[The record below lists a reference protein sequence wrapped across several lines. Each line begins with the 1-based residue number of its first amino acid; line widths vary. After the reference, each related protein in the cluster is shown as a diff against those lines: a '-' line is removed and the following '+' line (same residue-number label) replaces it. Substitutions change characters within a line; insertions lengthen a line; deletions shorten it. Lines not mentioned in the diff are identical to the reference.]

1 MNIQMALEI
10 LHVENIST
18 ITLTELKKK
27 YHKLALQFHPDKNG
41 NSEESKKHFQN
52 IGAAYDLLKKEI
64 ANNGEDGCEDNDSKQ
79 EFDHLLHTFLSKI
92 FTNTNLNII
101 LAILTDI
108 VSVKLFEKVDKES
121 LIQIYDFIV
130 KYKTILHISDAILE
144 QVRLIILEKYKDVQI
159 FILNPTIVDLFEN
172 NFYRLNIN
180 SIPYYVPLWH
190 HEVVYNNLSES
201 GDGEIIVKC
210 IPDLPDNLEIDEN
223 NNIILYKDISFTF
236 SLFLQESIPIYI
248 NKYCFHIPVQN
259 LYLKT
264 HQTFILKGQGISK
277 IETDVMNVSE
287 KADIIFKIRFL
298 NK

>member
-1 MNIQMALEI
+1 MALEI